1 MMIPDAEKKNEG
13 EDAMFILPSAVG
25 VFDGVGGWK
34 SSGVDPG
41 IYSRRLALEVA
52 NYISNASKKDMNKVD
67 VRKALNFAAS
77 ECQKARIAGS
87 TTACFGVLDER
98 SGVLTVLN
106 LGDSGIIVL
115 RRDGGEFKVAHAT
128 EPTTLG
134 FNFPCQIGN
143 APIPMVWRPSNA
155 PEDATVDLFQ
165 LRSGDVMVYGSDGVW
180 DNVFEK
186 DIIQILKNSSMDVS
200 RPASISEN
208 ELKVLAT
215 KIAKLAVERGNSET
229 EKTPWTVSAQQAF
242 KDKPIVLYHNRY
254 FIGGKPDDVTVVVSL
269 LRDGPR

>member
-1 MMIPDAEKKNEG
+1 MIPDAEKKNEG

-41 IYSRRLALEVA
+41 IYSRRLALEV
-52 NYISNASKKDMNKVD
+52 SNFIAASSKKEIKVD
-67 VRKALNFAAS
+67 VRKALNFAAG

-87 TTACFGVLDER
+87 TTACFGVLDES

-106 LGDSGIIVL
+106 LGDSGAIVL

-143 APIPMVWRPSNA
+143 APVPMVWRPANS

-165 LRSGDVMVYGSDGVW
+165 LRSGDVMVYASDGVW

-200 RPASISEN
+200 KPASISEDQ
-208 ELKVLAT
+208 LKALAT
-215 KIAKLAVERGNSET
+215 KIARLAVDRGNSVT
-229 EKTPWTVSAQQAF
+229 EKTPWTISAQEAF
-242 KDKPIVLYHNRY
+242 KDKPIVLFQNRY
-254 FIGGKPDDVTVVVSL
+254 FLGGKPDDVTVVVSL